1 MRAKSDSEG
10 SKRLYNRIAPIYGR
24 SFRMQYRL
32 YREIYQRQVVKDILA
47 GCQSILDVGCGTGA
61 MASALRD
68 CGYRITGVDA
78 SLGMLRQAK
87 KLVKPN
93 IACCVLSDVTSG
105 LPFNSR
111 GFDVCLASYVA
122 HGLKPSQRLALYA
135 EMRRLAG
142 KIVIIHDY
150 TDKRSLITSILEW
163 GEGGDY
169 FNFIKVVQGEMRDF
183 FGNLQVIPLETRAA
197 LYIYRING

>member
-1 MRAKSDSEG
+1 MRAKSAPDG
-10 SKRLYNRIAPIYGR
+10 SSRLFDLIAPIYGR
-24 SFRMQYRL
+24 SFHLQYKL
-32 YREIYQRQVVKDILA
+32 YLEIYQRQPVKEILA
-47 GCQSILDVGCGTGA
+47 DCHSILDVGCGTGA
-61 MASALRD
+61 MAGALRD
-68 CGYRITGVDA
+68 SGYQITGVDA

-87 KLVKPN
+87 KLISPD
-93 IACCVLSDVTSG
+93 AASCVLSDVNHG
-105 LPFNSR
+105 LPFLAK

-150 TDKRSLITSILEW
+150 NDKRSLITDIAEW

-169 FNFIKVVQGEMRDF
+169 FNFIKVVQVELRDF
-183 FGNLQVIPLETRAA
+183 FGNLQVIPVEPRAA
-197 LYIYRING
+197 LYICRI

>member
-1 MRAKSDSEG
+1 MRAKSDLDG
-10 SKRLYNRIAPIYGR
+10 SSRLFDLIAPIYGR
-24 SFRMQYRL
+24 TFRHQYEN
-32 YREIYQRQVVKDILA
+32 YFEIYQRQPVREMLA
-47 GCQSILDVGCGTGA
+47 GCRSILDIGCGTGA

-68 CGYRITGVDA
+68 SGYQITGVDA

-87 KLVKPN
+87 NLLRSETTSC
-93 IACCVLSDVTSG
+93 ILSDVNGG
-105 LPFNSR
+105 LPFFAK

-122 HGLKPSQRLALYA
+122 HGLKPPERFALYA

-150 TDKRSLITSILEW
+150 TDKRSLITDIAEW

-169 FNFIKVVQGEMRDF
+169 FNFIKVVQDELRDY
-183 FGNLQVIPLETRAA
+183 FGNLQVIPVEPRAA
-197 LYIYRING
+197 LYICQI

>member
-1 MRAKSDSEG
+1 MRTKMGPVG
-10 SKRLYNRIAPIYGR
+10 STRLFDRIAPIYGR
-24 SFRMQYRL
+24 SFQLQYRL
-32 YREIYQRQVVKDILA
+32 YLEIYRRKTVKDILA
-47 GCQSILDVGCGTGA
+47 GCHCILDVGCGTGA

-68 CGYRITGVDA
+68 RGYEVAGVDA

-87 KLVKPN
+87 KLVS
-93 IACCVLSDVTSG
+93 ADETSCVLSDVHRG
-105 LPFNSR
+105 LPFLPK

-122 HGLKPSQRLALYA
+122 HGLRPNERQSLYS

-150 TDKRSLITSILEW
+150 NDKRSLITSVLEW

-169 FNFIKVVQGEMRDF
+169 FNFIKVVQGEIHEF
-183 FGNLQVIPLETRAA
+183 FGNLEVITIKPRAA
-197 LYIYRING
+197 LYICRV